1 MRVEKKFA
9 ANHVESVHIQLL
21 GFVNQLYYAFKRD
34 GAVGASRFVLI
45 AIDAIGNAGVVH
57 HQGEHRRR
65 GMAFHH
71 HIGFVVFKHLG
82 LIAVLVHRLRAR
94 HYCVRWKGRHAAVCF
109 HCYLLGV
116 VNKAVDKLFH
126 QIGAY
131 T

>member
-1 MRVEKKFA
+1 MGIEEKFA
-9 ANHVESVHIQLL
+9 ANHVEGVHVQLF
-21 GFVNQLYYAFKRD
+21 GFANQLDYALKRY
-34 GAVGASRFVLI
+34 GAVGSARFVLI
-45 AIDAIGNAGVVH
+45 AIDAVGHASVVH

-65 GMAFHH
+65 GMALHH

-94 HYCVRWKGRHAAVCF
+94 HYCVRRKGRHAAGCF